1 MNCKSRISQEPNMI
15 ENDLP
20 AAAITDP
27 ALFADD
33 ARLHGMLARLRR
45 TDPFPYVEAE
55 GHLPFWLATRHSTIT
70 AIELDPVRFIS
81 APRQVLFSLAHIERS
96 QKLLGNLPPSTRM
109 RNVTAM
115 DGSDHRVYRAIT
127 QSHFL
132 SKALNGIR
140 GDIDTIAREFVG
152 RMDNPVQACDFSGD
166 IALLYP
172 LRVIMSILGVPAEDE
187 ATMLRWTQQL
197 LTSQD
202 PEFNDANASPIAAM
216 SEMFA
221 YLQPVIAD
229 RRAHPRGD
237 IVSVI
242 ATAKIDGEYLPDRD
256 VFGYFLIIATAGH
269 DTTSYSLAGG
279 LLALLENPEQLAMLR
294 ADLSL
299 LPTAVDE
306 FIRWTSPVKHFTR
319 TCTEDC
325 IVDGKQIRTGDIVV
339 LSYPSANRDE
349 AVFEE
354 SFAFRIDRK
363 PNRHLAFGT
372 GPHLCLGQH
381 LAKMELTSFL
391 REFLAHIDDVELAG
405 EPRRVQST
413 FVGGVK
419 KLPIR
424 YRFR

>member
-1 MNCKSRISQEPNMI
+1 MI

-20 AAAITDP
+20 ATAITDP

-33 ARLHGMLARLRR
+33 EALHGMLARLRR
-45 TDPFPYVEAE
+45 TDPFPYVEAA
-55 GHLPFWLATRHSTIT
+55 GHLPFWLATRHATIT

-96 QKLLGNLPPSTRM
+96 QKMLGNLPPSTRM

-115 DGSDHRVYRAIT
+115 DGADHRVYRAIT

-140 GDIDTIAREFVG
+140 GDVAAIAQEFVG
-152 RMDNPVQACDFSGD
+152 RMANDTGTCDFAAD
-166 IALLYP
+166 IALGYP

-202 PEFNDANASPIAAM
+202 PEFNDPDASPITAM

-221 YLQPVIAD
+221 YLQPIIAE
-229 RRAHPRGD
+229 RRANPRGD
-237 IVSVI
+237 IASVI
-242 ATAKIDGEYLPDRD
+242 ANAQIDGEYLADRD
-256 VFGYFLIIATAGH
+256 AFGYFLIIATAGH
-269 DTTSYSLAGG
+269 DTTSYSLTGG
-279 LLALLENPEQLAMLR
+279 LLALLENPEQLAKLR
-294 ADLSL
+294 ADPALLS
-299 LPTAVDE
+299 TAADE

-325 IVDGKQIRTGDIVV
+325 VVDGKQIRAGDIVV

-349 AVFEE
+349 AVFDDP
-354 SFAFRIDRK
+354 FAFRVDRK

-381 LAKMELTSFL
+381 LAKMELTAFL
-391 REFLAHIDDVELAG
+391 HEFLEHIDDVALAG

-419 KLPIR
+419 RLPIK